1 MDHIRRQRYLFLI
14 LKNVSTLS
22 QLEILEYAIEIKLWQ
37 NIESLENIHSA
48 CQLIG
53 ASDHGH

>member
-37 NIESLENIHSA
+37 NIESLESIHSA